1 MPFSTPSPG
10 WVVARQKDSA
20 QLIVLQTDRI
30 RKKPCIPSVET
41 NMPVA
46 PLANLSAPNPPP
58 KQAETAGCTNFFAV
72 LLRCSL
78 PLLLLLSIYLANKH
92 LQPNESV
99 FDGLYGF
106 GPAVQGLVQ
115 HHRLGAID
123 KNYGWW
129 CYAGRMP
136 IVPILG
142 AASYRLSEKMAVFL
156 WLKNLVFWSLWIYAF
171 FRLKRRY
178 CIPDKW
184 AMVTVALLLFMPY
197 NLSIAGWADVEEG
210 FLFALL
216 ALLFSLLLTLEK
228 SLDALAAGL
237 VLATIYLTKSSM
249 LPLCVAASIWI
260 VIKYWRSPRLVVV
273 PMAILA
279 LATFSWGFYV
289 QAVSG
294 VFAFGANASSWN
306 GWNLYK
312 GNNPYAGALYPR
324 ISLDVLDYEDYAHK
338 LLPSVP
344 VYNEWDL
351 NQAQLLLAQ
360 RYIWQNRS
368 AVLKMDVQ
376 KLFVACCD
384 VKESPEATAGHT
396 RATVVLS
403 NVISHLTLGCVL
415 LVAILNM
422 VRRQVSQ
429 AEILAA
435 LLTIAYVLP
444 YFAGFLYMRHM
455 VPIYGLM
462 ALTAAVQL
470 TRWHARSGAI
480 TESSSDSA
488 VGGCV

>member
-1 MPFSTPSPG
+1 M
-10 WVVARQKDSA
+10 
-20 QLIVLQTDRI
+20 
-30 RKKPCIPSVET
+30 
-41 NMPVA
+41 
-46 PLANLSAPNPPP
+46 
-58 KQAETAGCTNFFAV
+58 
-72 LLRCSL
+72 
-78 PLLLLLSIYLANKH
+78 LLSIYLANKH
-92 LQPNESV
+92 QQHNESV
-99 FDGLYGF
+99 FGGLYGF

-136 IVPILG
+136 ILPVLG
-142 AASYRLSEKMAVFL
+142 AASYTLSEKMVAFL
-156 WLKNLVFWSLWIYAF
+156 WLKNLVFWSLWIYGL

-178 CIPDKW
+178 CIPDRW
-184 AMVTVALLLFMPY
+184 AMVTVAVLLFTPY

-216 ALLFSLLLTLEK
+216 SLLFTLLLTLEK
-228 SLDALAAGL
+228 SLGALAAGL
-237 VLATIYLTKSSM
+237 LLATIYLTKSSM
-249 LPLCVAASIWI
+249 LPLCLAASIWI
-260 VIKYWRSPRLVVV
+260 VIKYWRSPAPVII
-273 PMAILA
+273 PMATLA
-279 LATFSWGFYV
+279 LAIFGWGFYV
-289 QAVSG
+289 QALSG
-294 VFAFGANASSWN
+294 VFAFGADASSWN

-338 LLPSVP
+338 LLPSAP
-344 VYNEWDL
+344 VSNEWDL
-351 NQAQLLLAQ
+351 NHAQLLLAQ

-368 AVLKMDVQ
+368 AVLKMDLK

-396 RATVVLS
+396 RGTVVLS
-403 NVISHLTLGCVL
+403 NVISHLTLACVL
-415 LVAILNM
+415 LVAIVNV
-422 VRRQVSQ
+422 VRRQISH

-455 VPIYGLM
+455 APIYGLM

-470 TRWHARSGAI
+470 TRWPTGSGAI
-480 TESSSDSA
+480 TEFSSGSA
-488 VGGCV
+488 VGRRV

>member
-1 MPFSTPSPG
+1 
-10 WVVARQKDSA
+10 
-20 QLIVLQTDRI
+20 
-30 RKKPCIPSVET
+30 
-41 NMPVA
+41 MPVA
-46 PLANLSAPNPPP
+46 PLTDLSAPNPP
-58 KQAETAGCTNFFAV
+58 KQAGRATLSFV

-78 PLLLLLSIYLANKH
+78 PLLMLLSIYLADKH
-92 LQPNESV
+92 QQTNESV
-99 FDGLYGF
+99 FGGLYGF

-123 KNYGWW
+123 RNYGWW

-136 IVPILG
+136 ILPVLG
-142 AASYRLSEKMAVFL
+142 AASYTLSEKMVVFL
-156 WLKNLVFWSLWIYAF
+156 WLKNLVFWSLWIYGF

-178 CIPDKW
+178 CIPDRW
-184 AMVTVALLLFMPY
+184 AMVTVAVLLFTPY

-216 ALLFSLLLTLEK
+216 SLLFTLLLTLEK
-228 SLDALAAGL
+228 SLGALAAGL
-237 VLATIYLTKSSM
+237 LLATIYLTKSSM
-249 LPLCVAASIWI
+249 LPLCLAASIWI
-260 VIKYWRSPRLVVV
+260 VIKYWRSPALVIIPV
-273 PMAILA
+273 ATLA
-279 LATFSWGFYV
+279 LAIFGWGSYV
-289 QAVSG
+289 QALSG
-294 VFAFGANASSWN
+294 VFAFGADASSWN

-338 LLPSVP
+338 LLPSTP
-344 VYNEWDL
+344 VSNEWDL
-351 NQAQLLLAQ
+351 NRAQLLLAQ

-368 AVLKMDVQ
+368 AVLKMDLK

-403 NVISHLTLGCVL
+403 NVISHLTLACVL
-415 LVAILNM
+415 LVAIVNV
-422 VRRQVSQ
+422 VRRQISQ

-455 VPIYGLM
+455 APIYGLM

-470 TRWHARSGAI
+470 TRWPTGSGAI
-480 TESSSDSA
+480 TEFSSGAA
-488 VGGCV
+488 VGLRV